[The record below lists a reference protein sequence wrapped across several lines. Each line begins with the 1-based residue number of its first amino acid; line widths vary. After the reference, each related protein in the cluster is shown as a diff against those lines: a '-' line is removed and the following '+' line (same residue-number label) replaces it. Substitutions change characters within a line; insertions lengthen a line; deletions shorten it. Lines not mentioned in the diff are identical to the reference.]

1 MKVTKKEIDLLA
13 TAMQDNGLT
22 SIEYADDN
30 FSLKLGCHEFSGN
43 PFVVNNE
50 KPAVQ
55 SEKTNKKQEEKPVES
70 KALGREI
77 KSPLVGNFYIT
88 KKPGEPPFIKVGDTV
103 KEGDVIA
110 IVEAMKVMNEIKAP
124 VSGVVE
130 SIEIENGTFVDADTI
145 IMHIK

>member
-1 MKVTKKEIDLLA
+1 MEVTRKDIDLLA
-13 TAMQDNGLT
+13 NSMKENSLT

-50 KPAVQ
+50 KSAVQ
-55 SEKTNKKQEEKPVES
+55 PSKSSMPKEEKVEETS
-70 KALGREI
+70 TGKEI
-77 KSPLVGNFYIT
+77 KTPLVGNFFIT
-88 KKPGEPPFIKVGDTV
+88 KKPGDPAFIKVGDKV

-110 IVEAMKVMNEIKAP
+110 IIEAMKVMNEVKSP

-145 IMHIK
+145 IMYIK

>member
-50 KPAVQ
+50 KKPAKT
-55 SEKTNKKQEEKPVES
+55 EKIEPKEEVKETTGKEV
-70 KALGREI
+70 
-77 KSPLVGNFYIT
+77 KSPLVGNFYVT

-110 IVEAMKVMNEIKAP
+110 IVEAMKVMNEVKSP

-130 SIEIENGTFVDADTI
+130 SIEIENGSFVDADTI
-145 IMHIK
+145 IMYIK